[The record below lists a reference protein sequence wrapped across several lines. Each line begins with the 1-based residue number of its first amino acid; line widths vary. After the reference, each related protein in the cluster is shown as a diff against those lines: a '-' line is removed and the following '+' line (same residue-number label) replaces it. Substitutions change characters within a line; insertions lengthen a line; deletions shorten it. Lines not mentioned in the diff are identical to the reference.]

1 MSRTIKMEMTWAT
14 AAQIIA
20 AALENGTDKGRDSAR
35 AELYRMAQILDAMR
49 EQEAEPDKAAPA
61 GEATGD
67 SVELVEVIAH
77 HPGDESNAFGMT
89 FHTAA
94 TAMAY
99 ARHMRRAGYRAKV
112 SPAFYTEPTTDAAL
126 ESAARFFEDQAIK
139 EARP

>member
-1 MSRTIKMEMTWAT
+1 MSRTIEMEMNWKT
-14 AAQIIA
+14 AAEIYM
-20 AALENGTDKGRDSAR
+20 AALEGGTGEGWKAAR
-35 AELYRMAQILDAMR
+35 AEIRRMAEMLDAMR
-49 EQEAEPDKAAPA
+49 EQEAEPAKAAPA

-77 HPGDESNAFGMT
+77 HPDDESNAFGMT
-89 FHTAA
+89 FHAVT

-99 ARHMRRAGYRAKV
+99 ARHMRRAGYRADV
-112 SPAFYTEPTTDAAL
+112 SPAFYTEPTTEAAL